1 MEKRLLLA
9 MVLSILILILYQILF
24 IKPEKPELKTA
35 EVKEEKIIPTEEEP
49 IEFKSMEKI
58 QPLIVP
64 EAVQEDEE
72 KEITVT
78 TSLYTAKWTN
88 RGAVLTSW
96 RLNRYL
102 DEKNQGLEVVSSLA
116 PLLNTYPLSIRI
128 EDKAIEAL
136 VNQALYGVS
145 EESLLLADGEKG
157 SLKFYFSDGKNIL
170 ITKTFT
176 FTGGTYDFEAEI
188 FIYKDGQPIDFLILW
203 GPGIGYH
210 PLPGEKQVK
219 MSSAGA
225 AFYWPPKVIRV
236 AERKLKEE
244 RIEYNSLLWAAY
256 EDNYTA
262 ALFLFPEKKGKAI
275 FFKESITQ
283 EEGQPSLLGF
293 FLGTKAP
300 RVIRIGPK
308 EIDSLKSF
316 GHDTKKLINFGF
328 FGAIV
333 EVLLLGL
340 KAFYRIIPN
349 WGVAIII
356 MTLVIKII
364 FFPLTY
370 SSTKSMA
377 KMQELQPKIKALQAK
392 YKKAKRDIEERRKLN
407 EEMMKL
413 YKEHGINP
421 AAGCLPILIQVPVF
435 IAFYRLLVIAIE
447 LRRSPFILWIKDL
460 SSRDPYYV
468 LPVLMGITQ
477 YISQKMV
484 PTSAD
489 PTQKR
494 LALFMPIF
502 MTIIFINFQSGL
514 VLYWLTNNVLQ
525 IIQQYIMNRLM
536 RRKKS
541 RVHGKK
547 SKKQ

>member
-9 MVLSILILILYQILF
+9 MVLSILILILFQFLF
-24 IKPEKPELKTA
+24 IKPQKPEVKPG
-35 EVKEEKIIPTEEEP
+35 EVKEEETIIPEG
-49 IEFKSMEKI
+49 KSMRPEPAEKI
-58 QPLIVP
+58 PPLP
-64 EAVQEDEE
+64 RLEEAMGEEE
-72 KEITVT
+72 KEVTVKT
-78 TSLYTAKWTN
+78 PLYTAQWTN

-102 DEKNQGLEVVSSLA
+102 DEKNEGLEVVSSIARLM
-116 PLLNTYPLSIRI
+116 NIYPLSLHL
-128 EDKAIEAL
+128 EDKTLETMI
-136 VNQALYGVS
+136 NQALYQVS
-145 EESLLLADGEKG
+145 GDSLSLANGEKG
-157 SLKFYFSDGKNIL
+157 SLKFYYSDGKSIF
-170 ITKTFT
+170 ITKTFS

-188 FIYKDGQPIDFLILW
+188 SLYKDGQPLDFFILW
-203 GPGIGYH
+203 GPGIGFH
-210 PLPGEKQVK
+210 QLPGEKQVE

-225 AFYWPPKVIRV
+225 AFYRPPKVVRI
-236 AERKLKEE
+236 AEKKLKEE
-244 RIEYNSLLWAAY
+244 KIEDDFLLWAGY
-256 EDNYTA
+256 EDNYIA
-262 ALFLFPEKKGKAI
+262 ALFLFPENRGKAI
-275 FFKESITQ
+275 FFKELITHP
-283 EEGQPSLLGF
+283 ESGQVLLGA

-300 RVIRIGPK
+300 KVIRIGPK

-316 GHDTKKLINFGF
+316 GYDAKKLINFGF

-340 KAFYRIIPN
+340 KAFYRFIPN

-392 YKKAKRDIEERRKLN
+392 YKKARRNIEERRKLN

-421 AAGCLPILIQVPVF
+421 AAGCLPILIQLPVF

-460 SSRDPYYV
+460 SSRDPYYI
-468 LPVLMGITQ
+468 LPILMGITQ

-494 LALFMPIF
+494 LTLILPIF

-541 RVHGKK
+541 QIHGKK
-547 SKKQ
+547 SKK

>member
-9 MVLSILILILYQILF
+9 MVLSILVLLLFQFLF
-24 IKPEKPELKTA
+24 IKPPRPQVGSQMSK
-35 EVKEEKIIPTEEEP
+35 EEP
-49 IEFKSMEKI
+49 IPEEKPGEMKSFEAI
-58 QPLIVP
+58 PSIIIP
-64 EAVQEDEE
+64 EALVGEEE

-78 TSLYTAKWTN
+78 TSLYTAKWKN

-102 DEKNQGLEVVSSLA
+102 DETNQPLEVVSSLA
-116 PLLNTYPLSIRI
+116 ELLKVYPLSLRL
-128 EDKAIEAL
+128 EDKSLENVA
-136 VNQALYGVS
+136 NQAIYR
-145 EESLLLADGEKG
+145 ESKDSLSLADGEKG
-157 SLKFYFSDGKNIL
+157 ELKFYYSDGKSVYI
-170 ITKTFT
+170 IKTFI
-176 FTGGTYDFEAEI
+176 FRGGSYDFEVEI
-188 FIYKDGQPIDFLILW
+188 SLYKDGRQVDFLVIW

-210 PLPGEKQVK
+210 QLPGGKIGSLESGGV
-219 MSSAGA
+219 
-225 AFYWPPKVIRV
+225 AFYWPPKVLRL
-236 AERKLKEE
+236 AEKKLKEQKV
-244 RIEYNSLLWAAY
+244 EYTSLLWAAY

-262 ALFLFPEKKGKAI
+262 ALFLFPENQGRAH
-275 FFKESITQ
+275 FFKESIALPET
-283 EEGQPSLLGF
+283 GQTISGY
-293 FLGTKAP
+293 FLGTNPPKI
-300 RVIRIGPK
+300 IRIGPK

-316 GHDTKKLINFGF
+316 GYETKKLINFGF

-340 KAFYRIIPN
+340 KAFYRFIPN
-349 WGVAIII
+349 WGVAIIL
-356 MTLVIKII
+356 MTLVVKII

-392 YKKAKRDIEERRKLN
+392 YKKARRDLEERRKLN
-407 EEMMKL
+407 EEMMRL

-421 AAGCLPILIQVPVF
+421 AAGCLPILIQLPVF

-460 SSRDPYYV
+460 SSRDPYYI
-468 LPVLMGITQ
+468 LPILMGITQ

-489 PTQKR
+489 PTQRR
-494 LALFMPIF
+494 LTLIMPIF

-525 IIQQYIMNRLM
+525 IIQQYLMNRLM

-541 RVHGKK
+541 QVHGKK
-547 SKKQ
+547 SKK